1 MPGVRLVM
9 TAADLP
15 DPMPRFGPQF
25 RDRPVLAVGETKY
38 HGEPVAAVAAETR
51 DAAEEAARLVRVE
64 YEELPAVFTIE
75 AALDPDAPLVQD
87 PALRPDDPR
96 RFTNVLREHRYGW
109 GDVDAAQA
117 DVVVEGTYAFPM
129 VTQFA
134 IEPHAFIAA
143 PDGDGIAIWSSIQHP
158 NWLQR
163 VIASLLGL
171 PLAKVRV
178 FAPDPGGG
186 FGGKQHAKYEPLV
199 AFMARAANRPVR
211 LTLSLEETFQA
222 VRARRIPG
230 PRAVGLPPGRNARL
244 PRHRRE
250 LPHRGLRGHRRS
262 HRGQGGYTSAGP
274 YRIPAVRIVA
284 RSVLSHTVP
293 STAFRGF
300 GNPQQIWA
308 VESNMDE
315 AARRLGIDPVALRL
329 KNLPAPGETFIPG
342 DTPADGRWAESLERA
357 AQLIDWTSPTE
368 PGHGRGIAVGIKS
381 GPTTGLSY
389 STVRLLADGSVV
401 VYAGTSDMGQG
412 ARTIFAQ
419 IAAQELGAPLDWVTV
434 VMGDTAVVPYDQQT
448 SASRSSVLMGNA
460 VLHACRDDPGETP
473 DDGRASSR
481 GVDEAVV
488 SVDNGV
494 VRVEDRELPIRD
506 VLRRGLG
513 RLGGEVIGIG
523 EMRKEA
529 DPEHPL
535 GGTAA
540 FYEFNCTAVEV
551 EVDRDTGDVTIV
563 RHVTVSD
570 VGKALNPAQVR
581 GQDEGAAIMG
591 LGHTLME
598 HYIFDDEGRIRNL
611 GAIDYRIPTSMDL
624 PLVMESDI
632 VENGDGPGP
641 YGAKGMSE
649 GALLP
654 VAPAVAAAVRDATG
668 VAIRDLPLTPERVW
682 RALHPEAGTELHTD
696 EVPHVTRL
704 VYGLDHPHALPL
716 EEVTAL
722 VGGKAANLGV
732 MSRELGLP
740 VPPGMAITT
749 AACRAYLADGWPAGL
764 DEELRTGMAEVETV
778 VGRRFGDPADPLLL
792 SVRSGAPVSMPG
804 MMDTILNLGLNDATE
819 RRSRGRVA

>member
-1 MPGVRLVM
+1 MSDQGVGASPARVGGLDRVTGRQAYVADVHLGDVLHAKLVRLDCARARIIAIDTSAALAIPGVRLVM

-15 DPMPRFGPQF
+15 QPVPRFGPQF
-25 RDRPVLAVGETKY
+25 QDRPVLAVGETKY
-38 HGEPVAAVAAETR
+38 HGEPVAAIAAETR
-51 DAAEEAARLVRVE
+51 DAAEEAARLVRIE
-64 YEELPAVFTIE
+64 YQELPAVFTI
-75 AALDPDAPLVQD
+75 AGALDPAAPLVQD
-87 PALRPDDPR
+87 PALRPDDPLAA
-96 RFTNVLREHRYGW
+96 TNILREHRFGW
-109 GDVDAAQA
+109 GDVDAASV

-134 IEPHAFIAA
+134 IEPHGFIAA

-163 VIASLLGL
+163 VIAGLLHL

-199 AFMARAANRPVR
+199 AFMALRAGRPVR
-211 LTLSLEETFQA
+211 LILTLEETFQA
-222 VRARRIPG
+222 VR
-230 PRAVGLPPGRNARL
+230 
-244 PRHRRE
+244 
-250 LPHRGLRGHRRS
+250 RGASEIRVRS
-262 HRGQGGYTSAGP
+262 GFRSDGSLLFRDIEANYLIGAYADIADRTVAKGSYTSNGP
-274 YRIPAVRIVA
+274 YRTPSVRIVA
-284 RSVLSHTVP
+284 RSILSHTTP

-315 AARRLGIDPVALRL
+315 AAQVLGIDPLALRL
-329 KNLPAPGETFIPG
+329 KNLAHPGEAFIPG
-342 DTPADGRWAESLERA
+342 DTPADGDWARTVERA
-357 AQLIDWTSPTE
+357 AELIGWGTPLA
-368 PGHGRGIAVGIKS
+368 PGRGRGLAVGLKS

-419 IAAQELGAPLDWVTV
+419 IAAEELGAPIDWVTV
-434 VMGDTAVVPYDQQT
+434 IMGDTAVVPYDQQT

-460 VLHACRDDPGETP
+460 VLHACRDIQAKI
-473 DDGRASSR
+473 RAMAAR
-481 GVDEAVV
+481 LE
-488 SVDNGV
+488 SVDQATIV
-494 VRVEDRELPIRD
+494 VDRGKVRIDERVTPIRD
-506 VLRRGLG
+506 VLIRGLG

-540 FYEFNCTAVEV
+540 FFEFNCTAVEV
-551 EVDRDTGDVTIV
+551 EVDRATGDVLIA

-570 VGKALNPAQVR
+570 VGKALNPLQVR

-598 HYIFDDEGRIRNL
+598 HYIHDDTGRIRNL
-611 GAIDYRIPTSMDL
+611 GAIDYRIPTSLDL
-624 PLVMESDI
+624 PLVTESAI

-668 VAIRDLPLTPERVW
+668 VRIRDLPLTPERVW
-682 RALHPEAGTELHTD
+682 RALNEPSARAGPESGEL
-696 EVPHVTRL
+696 P
-704 VYGLDHPHALPL
+704 P
-716 EEVTAL
+716 
-722 VGGKAANLGV
+722 
-732 MSRELGLP
+732 SR
-740 VPPGMAITT
+740 
-749 AACRAYLADGWPAGL
+749 
-764 DEELRTGMAEVETV
+764 
-778 VGRRFGDPADPLLL
+778 
-792 SVRSGAPVSMPG
+792 
-804 MMDTILNLGLNDATE
+804 
-819 RRSRGRVA
+819 